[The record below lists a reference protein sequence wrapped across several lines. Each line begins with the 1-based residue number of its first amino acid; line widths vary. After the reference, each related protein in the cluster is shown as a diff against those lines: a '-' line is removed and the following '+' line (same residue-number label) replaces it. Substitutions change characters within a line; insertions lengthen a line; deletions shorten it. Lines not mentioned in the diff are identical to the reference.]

1 MNSMLVAANA
11 VLPIAFMM
19 FLGAFLKSRK
29 IVRDTSFK
37 DFNWVVFHVCLPLTL
52 FNSIQGMD
60 PAMLTDPA
68 IVIFAIGALA
78 AVILLAML
86 LIGRMKLDDR
96 QKGVMVQAIYR
107 SNFVIL
113 GIPIIESIY
122 GAGNTGPT
130 PLLVAF
136 VVPVF
141 NVVSVLILSHYSGAK
156 GNIGQTVKKVFTN
169 PLIIGAILGFVY
181 KFSGITMPEMI
192 SGIISQI
199 TKMSTPLSLLVLGGS
214 FEFVSI
220 KNNLKLLAIVTAA
233 RLIIVPVAVL
243 GAAIALG
250 YRGVDLASLMALFAG
265 PAAIASFSMAQE
277 MGLDGELAAQCVMS
291 TTVCVILTMFLLISG
306 LGTMGLL

>member
-60 PAMLTDPA
+60 PEMLTDPA
-68 IVIFAIGALA
+68 IVIFALCSLA
-78 AVILLAML
+78 VVIILAMV

-122 GAGNTGPT
+122 GTGNTGPT

-156 GNIGQTVKKVFTN
+156 GNIAQTVKKVFTN
-169 PLIIGAILGFVY
+169 PLIIGAILGFIY
-181 KFSGITMPEMI
+181 KFSGITMPVMI

-214 FEFVSI
+214 FEFVSV
-220 KNNLKLLAIVTAA
+220 KNNMKLLTISP
-233 RLIIVPVAVL
+233 RFLISSLLIFLFFLTWRILFHQRTIIGVVF
-243 GAAIALG
+243 AL
-250 YRGVDLASLMALFAG
+250 LFSLSLMFLYRDEIRIVRKKIMEKKRYG
-265 PAAIASFSMAQE
+265 KKNDI
-277 MGLDGELAAQCVMS
+277 S
-291 TTVCVILTMFLLISG
+291 TSE
-306 LGTMGLL
+306 